1 VNSEVL
7 TPAHPSTT
15 VRKACEQ
22 RDKVMALESEHA
34 ESRQPTVSATT
45 ANSAG
50 APPRSPAPGR
60 QTAKTNKV
68 GLSYPVELADLF
80 ASCHKSS
87 PTVRKAGGSPDLA
100 GKPRSCSERFTLP
113 KGLKP
118 FT

>member
-1 VNSEVL
+1 MNSEVL

-34 ESRQPTVSATT
+34 ES
-45 ANSAG
+45 
-50 APPRSPAPGR
+50 
-60 QTAKTNKV
+60 
-68 GLSYPVELADLF
+68 VELADLF
-80 ASCHKSS
+80 ASYHKSS
-87 PTVRKAGGSPDLA
+87 PTVRKAGGSPDQA
-100 GKPRSCSERFTLP
+100 GKPRSCSERFALP